1 MNASTFLA
9 LFGALVAAGLAG
21 LVLIER
27 EAARSRARHR
37 GELALHRHQ
46 LRITLARSE
55 RLAARVEDLVERV
68 EASEPDA
75 AEGPDCAC
83 ERCAHLTI
91 ALALRE
97 HTAPWVVP
105 IAAGAGVPRQVGLAV
120 RWGWA

>member
-1 MNASTFLA
+1 MSAATLLA
-9 LFGALVAAGLAG
+9 LIGALIAAGLAG
-21 LVLIER
+21 LALIER
-27 EAARSRARHR
+27 RAARSRARHQ

-55 RLAARVEDLVERV
+55 RLAARVEDMIGRA

-75 AEGPDCAC
+75 AEGTDCTC

-105 IAAGAGVPRQVGLAV
+105 IAVGVGVPRRVGLAV